1 MNLGE
6 LLVKNQ
12 ALGFFNQ
19 NFSNNLAVA
28 LGDSRLAQQY
38 VTTGKANAHNMLT
51 QMQMQ
56 CGQRLRV
63 VSNLAQSGKRSNE
76 YLSASNVNAAF
87 ATKAM
92 WLIVYGVVN
101 DIAQTAG
108 NPDYWTTYIKPVV
121 QRWIAQGRKVI
132 LITETGSNSLGS
144 SGSTYIWP
152 VHRYN
157 MQIKQFCKN
166 EPNALLFDA
175 ASLVMTRTTGMQIS
189 PTYSSDGL
197 HINLMAG
204 GVLLGQNFATLIQNA
219 GITPVN
225 KLVYEPSAV
234 YNNGAI
240 QWFSNPLF
248 LNTAAG
254 AGFISGTVPTGLTGM
269 VAGTTGATAT
279 STVTTGQVGNDWNL
293 AITTTGSGVI
303 RLLFEISNVEN
314 SGDKF
319 FANARFRVASGSS
332 GFQWA
337 STYIESNRSSYTKL
351 VEDGYTTTSNGTL
364 PSGTYDWVSETDL
377 ITINSGARGWMTMY
391 INVYFAS
398 AGSVTLT
405 ISQLGLWRIF
415 SY

>member
-1 MNLGE
+1 MSLGE
-6 LLVKNQ
+6 YLVKNQ

-63 VSNLAQSGKRSNE
+63 VSNLAQSGKRSDE
-76 YLSASNVNAAF
+76 YLSTSNVNAAF

-101 DIAQTAG
+101 DIGQNAG
-108 NPDYWTTYIKPVV
+108 NTDYWTTYIKPVV

-132 LITETGSNSLGS
+132 LITETGSNAFGS
-144 SGSTYIWP
+144 GGSTYIAP
-152 VHRYN
+152 VHKYN

-175 ASLVMTRTTGMQIS
+175 ASLLMTRTTGMQIS

-197 HINLMAG
+197 HINRMAG
-204 GVLLGQNFATLIQNA
+204 GVLLGQNLAALIQNA

-254 AGFISGTVPTGLTGM
+254 AGFISGTVPAGLSGM

-293 AITTTGSGVI
+293 EITATGSGVI
-303 RLLFEISNVEN
+303 TLLFDTSNIES

-337 STYIESNRSSYTKL
+337 STYIESNRNSYTKS
-351 VEDGYTTTSNGTL
+351 VEDGYTTTSSIAL
-364 PSGTYDWVSETDL
+364 PSGAYDWVSETDL
-377 ITINSGARGWMTMY
+377 ITISNGTRGWMTMFVN
-391 INVYFAS
+391 IYFAS

-405 ISQLGLWRIF
+405 ISQLGLWRIN